1 MLMINRELSPQQRLE
16 KCTVDI
22 MGAEKY
28 IALNGV
34 LMLGDKTVDAKC
46 PTARTNGRDEWY
58 GTKFIGELTDPEFR
72 FVILHECRHKL
83 YRHLITWKRL
93 HEQNHT
99 LANMACDYVINL
111 EIHDENKHD
120 NFAVMPVDKKTGKPI
135 GLLDEKFRHMNA
147 QEVFEILRQ
156 ELGDDFGKGGN
167 EPEGGDGGDGG
178 GRGRG
183 EEGESDQP
191 PNGSGGGYEQGS
203 MDEHDWDGAED
214 MSESEKRELEKD
226 IDQAIRQG
234 ALTAGKM
241 GGNSAD
247 LLHDLLQPEVDWRE
261 VLRDF
266 ITDTC
271 AGNDFSTYKKPN
283 RRYMAAGYYMP
294 SGLSVRVGELVIAVD
309 TSGSISTHELS
320 CFLSEIGSIV
330 ETVKPSGIRLL
341 YWGTEIVG
349 DELYGE
355 GPLCKP
361 VDTLVGST
369 KPRDGGGT
377 LVECVPRYIEA
388 KAIDAQAVIVLTDGY
403 LAGSWGTWSHPLLWC
418 ITGSDSIP
426 NVGKVVNL
434 TL

>member
-1 MLMINRELSPQQRLE
+1 MLMINRELTPQQRLE

-22 MGAEKY
+22 MGEEKY

-34 LMLGDKTVDAKC
+34 LMLGSKTIDAKC
-46 PTARTNGRDEWY
+46 PTAATNGRDEVY
-58 GTKFIGELTDPEFR
+58 GTKFIEELTDPEFR

-83 YRHLITWKRL
+83 YRHLITWK
-93 HEQNHT
+93 HIHAQNHT

-120 NFAVMPVDKKTGKPI
+120 GFAVMPKGC
-135 GLLDEKFRHMNA
+135 LLDERFRDMNA
-147 QEVFEILRQ
+147 QEVFEILRK
-156 ELGDDFGKGGN
+156 ELGDDHGRGGDGEDGEDGEDGGSRGRDGDDKGKGGN
-167 EPEGGDGGDGG
+167 NAGH
-178 GRGRG
+178 
-183 EEGESDQP
+183 
-191 PNGSGGGYEQGS
+191 EQGS
-203 MDEHDWDGAED
+203 MDDHDWDGAED

-234 ALTAGKM
+234 ALTAGKT

-294 SGLSVRVGELVIAVD
+294 SGLSVRVGELIVAVD

-320 CFLSEIGSIV
+320 YFLSEIGSIV

-341 YWGTEIVG
+341 YWGTQIVG

-361 VDTLVGST
+361 IDTLVDST
-369 KPRDGGGT
+369 KPKDGGGT
-377 LVECVPRYIEA
+377 LVECVPRYIEK

-418 ITGSDSIP
+418 ITRSDSIP
-426 NVGKVVNL
+426 TVGKVVKINI
-434 TL
+434 

>member
-1 MLMINRELSPQQRLE
+1 MLMINRELTPQQRLE

-22 MGAEKY
+22 MGEEKY

-34 LMLGDKTVDAKC
+34 LMLGSKTIDAKC
-46 PTARTNGRDEWY
+46 PTAATNGRDEIY
-58 GTKFIGELTDPEFR
+58 GTKFIEELTDPEFR

-83 YRHLITWKRL
+83 YRHLITWK
-93 HEQNHT
+93 HIHAQNHT

-120 NFAVMPVDKKTGKPI
+120 GFAVMPKC
-135 GLLDEKFRHMNA
+135 GLLDERFRHMNA
-147 QEVFEILRQ
+147 QEVFEILRK
-156 ELGDDFGKGGN
+156 ELGDDHGKGGDG
-167 EPEGGDGGDGG
+167 EDGEDGGDGG
-178 GRGRG
+178 GRGKDG
-183 EEGESDQP
+183 DDKGKGG
-191 PNGSGGGYEQGS
+191 NGAGDEQGS

-214 MSESEKRELEKD
+214 MSESEKRDLEKD

-294 SGLSVRVGELVIAVD
+294 SGLSVRVGELVVAVD
-309 TSGSISTHELS
+309 TSGSVSTRTLS

-377 LVECVPRYIEA
+377 LVECVPRYIEK

-418 ITGSDSIP
+418 ILGSDAIP
-426 NVGKVVNL
+426 TVGKVVKLNI
-434 TL
+434 